1 MSAMDSQMKFWSSSA
16 RNAVPY
22 TPGEQPKDRK
32 FIKLNT
38 NENPYGPS
46 PRVLQLS
53 PQDLHMNLYPEP
65 TAYGLRKVIAEMN
78 SFSPEEI
85 FVGNGSDEVLA
96 FAFGA
101 FGDEDHPFSFPDITY
116 SFYPVWSDFY
126 HVSKRI
132 FPLGEDFSIDLTLAP
147 EDGGPLVIANP
158 NAPTGIALPSE
169 VLVNYLE
176 THSDRLMIVDE
187 AYVDFGAESMVH
199 YIRKFPN
206 LLVVQTF
213 SKSRALA
220 GARLGFAFG
229 QAQLIEAMNRIKDS
243 FNSYTVSAFSQ
254 AAGIASYQDSDYLAE
269 TSSRII
275 ATRERS
281 KAALKE
287 LGFAMTDS
295 MANFLWVTH
304 PEESGQFLYEA
315 LRERGILVRHFSN
328 PALTEYL
335 RITVGTDDEMDE
347 LICQLKNIRGI
358 NQ

>member
-22 TPGEQPKDRK
+22 TPGEQPKDRN

-53 PQDLHMNLYPEP
+53 TQDLHMNLYPEP

-78 SFSPEEI
+78 SFSPEKI

-116 SFYPVWSDFY
+116 SFYPVWSEFY

-132 FPLGEDFSIDLTLAP
+132 FPLGEDLSIDLTLAP

-158 NAPTGIALPSE
+158 NAP
-169 VLVNYLE
+169 N
-176 THSDRLMIVDE
+176 RLMIVDE
-187 AYVDFGAESMVH
+187 AYVDFGAESMVP

-275 ATRERS
+275 ATRERA

-304 PEESGQFLYEA
+304 PQEAGQFLYEA